1 MKVAGPRTVK
11 WEKVLVCRSLEELV
25 FKSIV
30 DRFKDNRTVFLF
42 SLPNVLLG
50 EFLCS
55 KSDVTQTLHDVFL
68 QYSQCSEVTVCML
81 PCKEV
86 RRVNNRASYL
96 LCLNDSLVD
105 KNRDT
110 PQRSMS
116 SLSQKSNSP
125 LWIIYSSLL

>member
-11 WEKVLVCRSLEELV
+11 WEKVLVCLEELV

-68 QYSQCSEVTVCML
+68 QYSQYSEVTVCML
-81 PCKEV
+81 PYKEV